1 MKVQKSLRNQE
12 EEQDPQWSADGDEL
26 FFLKPNGQLAAVDIT
41 TDGPFAFG
49 TERPLPVQ
57 GFCVQEAYR
66 NYAVTPDDQRFL
78 VALPLDGTGTAGTA
92 RPQSNIGF
100 NWDQELLERVPVP

>member
-1 MKVQKSLRNQE
+1 MGNWRLLILQPMVRLHLEPSVR
-12 EEQDPQWSADGDEL
+12 SRSRG
-26 FFLKPNGQLAAVDIT
+26 FY
-41 TDGPFAFG
+41 
-49 TERPLPVQ
+49 VQ
-57 GFCVQEAYR
+57 GAYR

-78 VALPLDGTGTAGTA
+78 VALPLDGTGTAGAA